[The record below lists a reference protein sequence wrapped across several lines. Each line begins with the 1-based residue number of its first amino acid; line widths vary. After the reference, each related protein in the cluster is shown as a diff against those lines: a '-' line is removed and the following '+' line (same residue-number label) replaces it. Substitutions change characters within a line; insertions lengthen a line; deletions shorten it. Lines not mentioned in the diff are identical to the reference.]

1 MLEAFIIT
9 LREGVEAALI
19 VGITLAYL
27 TKIGRQEL
35 RKTVYAALGAAFLG
49 SIGVA
54 IVISRTHLNED
65 AFEGWVMLVASFFV
79 ATMVIFMMKTG
90 RKLKGEIEG
99 KVGLLAGNDAWFGL
113 FILIFLMVLREGA
126 ETVLMLA
133 AVSLNSTALL
143 SFLGT
148 LLGVLAAI
156 AFGVMFVK
164 GSVRINLQK
173 FFRVTTAIMFLVA
186 AQLLISGLHELSESG
201 ILPSSKREM
210 AIIGP
215 IVSNDWFFFVTIFA
229 LAALMVLFEAKRR
242 EPVLALASPAE
253 RRKAAWSARRER
265 LWMVSVMTF
274 SFVFIALIT
283 AEFVY
288 AKSVSSLSP
297 ATEVTFVNGR
307 VSIPLAQIA
316 DGDLHRF
323 QAQEN
328 GTAIRFWLY
337 QKPDGKIATVFDAC
351 QICGAVGF
359 YKARQWSGLQE
370 LLGADQSAVGG
381 DVRRVQ
387 PGAAEGHADGGRGD
401 YRGGGHCGRRTHV
414 RATVSD
420 VRAAGLRIL
429 PAAEAAQVAG
439 RSGDYAGR
447 DRGDGD
453 DCRGHRHRRQDQ
465 SRTPHHWR
473 QPGCDPGRRFAR
485 CGNWRSESQAS
496 DRRSISQRSRPAQD
510 YGNFLAQQ
518 HYWLCAHAFGECKAA
533 AWRSKR

>member
-35 RKTVYAALGAAFLG
+35 RKTVYAALAAAFLG

-54 IVISRTHLNED
+54 IVISRTHLNAD
-65 AFEGWVMLVASFFV
+65 AFEGWVMLVAAFFV
-79 ATMVIFMMKTG
+79 ATMVVFMMKTG

-99 KVGLLAGNDAWFGL
+99 KIGLLAGNDAWFGL
-113 FILIFLMVLREGA
+113 FIFIFLMVLREGA

-148 LLGVLAAI
+148 LLGVLAAV

-173 FFRVTTAIMFLVA
+173 FFRVTTVIMFLVA
-186 AQLLISGLHELSESG
+186 AQLLVSGLHELSESG

-297 ATEVTFVNGR
+297 AAEVTFTNGR
-307 VSIPLAQIA
+307 VSIPLAQIS

-328 GTAIRFWLY
+328 GVAIRFWLY

-359 YKARQWSGLQE
+359 YKGANGVVCKNCSAPINPQSVGTSGGCNPVPLKATQT
-370 LLGADQSAVGG
+370 ADAVIIEEA
-381 DVRRVQ
+381 DI
-387 PGAAEGHADGGRGD
+387 AAGGRM
-401 YRGGGHCGRRTHV
+401 
-414 RATVSD
+414 
-420 VRAAGLRIL
+420 
-429 PAAEAAQVAG
+429 
-439 RSGDYAGR
+439 
-447 DRGDGD
+447 
-453 DCRGHRHRRQDQ
+453 
-465 SRTPHHWR
+465 
-473 QPGCDPGRRFAR
+473 F
-485 CGNWRSESQAS
+485 
-496 DRRSISQRSRPAQD
+496 
-510 YGNFLAQQ
+510 AQQ
-518 HYWLCAHAFGECKAA
+518 
-533 AWRSKR
+533 

>member
-1 MLEAFIIT
+1 
-9 LREGVEAALI
+9 VEAALI

-79 ATMVIFMMKTG
+79 ATMVVFMMKTG

-99 KVGLLAGNDAWFGL
+99 KVGLLAGNDAWLGL

-133 AVSLNSTALL
+133 AVSLNSSALL

-173 FFRVTTAIMFLVA
+173 FFKVTTAIMFLVA

-201 ILPSSKREM
+201 ILRSSKREM

-215 IVSNDWFFFVTIFA
+215 IVSNEWFFFVTIFA

-242 EPVLALASPAE
+242 EPVAALASPAE

-288 AKSVSSLSP
+288 AKSVNSLSP
-297 ATEVTFVNGR
+297 AAEVTFINGR

-351 QICGAVGF
+351 EICGSVGF
-359 YKARQWSGLQE
+359 YKTANGVVCKNC
-370 LLGADQSAVGG
+370 GAPINPQSVGTTGGCNPVPLKATQTADAVIIEEA
-381 DVRRVQ
+381 DI
-387 PGAAEGHADGGRGD
+387 AAGGRKF
-401 YRGGGHCGRRTHV
+401 
-414 RATVSD
+414 
-420 VRAAGLRIL
+420 
-429 PAAEAAQVAG
+429 AQ
-439 RSGDYAGR
+439 
-447 DRGDGD
+447 
-453 DCRGHRHRRQDQ
+453 
-465 SRTPHHWR
+465 P
-473 QPGCDPGRRFAR
+473 
-485 CGNWRSESQAS
+485 
-496 DRRSISQRSRPAQD
+496 
-510 YGNFLAQQ
+510 
-518 HYWLCAHAFGECKAA
+518 
-533 AWRSKR
+533 